1 MRQFATL
8 SVIFHRCRS
17 GRLPDRQLRSQKR
30 DLVLP
35 YAFIYL
41 SLVPP
46 HRGCWNER
54 KIFAYNR
61 GMNHLDIL
69 IPFGLPQAE
78 LARDLTRQCKAPAL
92 AMLLARSKNTHPLQ
106 NLDPFSRALPH
117 EHWISRQFGLTAADG
132 KDERSNSPP
141 ASAAILQA
149 HDRRTMQGH
158 WFVLQPA
165 HIHVARDHLVL
176 TDIGQLE
183 LDEAH
188 SRRLFQSALPLF
200 EEIGRTL
207 LYVDAATWLM
217 RADDWAG
224 LRTSSPQAASGRNI
238 DIWMPEGPGELAW
251 RKLQNEVQM
260 QRFSESLNEERE
272 MRGKKPVNSL
282 WIWGGADAA
291 TISAVTTTS
300 TYQAAFKLNGWPQ
313 ALAPGASQ
321 QSGIT
326 AETILAT
333 SGQRVLLLLDDLLEA
348 GLANEWGGWLQGVEA
363 LDAAWFAPL
372 LQALREKRLDSL
384 SLILSGQDKLLH
396 LTATASSLRKFWV
409 KPSLGKLAVQA

>member
-8 SVIFHRCRS
+8 SGIFHCCRS
-17 GRLPDRQLRSQKR
+17 LPDRQLRSQKR
-30 DLVLP
+30 DLVLQ

-41 SLVPP
+41 SLVLP
-46 HRGCWNER
+46 HSGFWNER
-54 KIFAYNR
+54 RVFAYNR

-117 EHWISRQFGLTAADG
+117 EHWISRQFGLTATDG

-149 HDRRTMQGH
+149 HGRQTMEGH

-183 LDEAH
+183 LDDAH

-207 LYVDAATWLM
+207 IYIDAATWMM

-224 LRTSSPQAASGRNI
+224 LRTSSPQAASGRNV

-260 QRFSESLNEERE
+260 QWFSESLNEERE
-272 MRGKKPVNSL
+272 MRGRKPVNSL
-282 WIWGGADAA
+282 WIWGGGNAA
-291 TISAVTTTS
+291 NTSAMPATA
-300 TYQAAFKLNGWPQ
+300 TYQAAFNLSGWPQ
-313 ALAPGASQ
+313 ALAPAAVRQSAS
-321 QSGIT
+321 
-326 AETILAT
+326 APDNILAAT
-333 SGQRVLLLLDDLLEA
+333 GERGLLMLDDLLEA
-348 GLANEWGGWLQGVEA
+348 GLANEWGVWLQRVEA

-384 SLILSGQDKLLH
+384 SLVLTGQDKLLH
-396 LTATASSLRKFWV
+396 LTATASSLRRFWV
-409 KPSLGKLAVQA
+409 KPSLNRLAA